1 MIAAQADA
9 RRPDGASS
17 KTVGNAARAFTER
30 PMNILFVHN
39 NFPAQFKHVA
49 ARLNRAGAMR
59 MAAIGAESATEAE
72 GVDLRRYASPGGANA
87 SVHTF
92 ARRFDFESRRAEQV
106 MFAALKLKNEGF
118 EPDLMVAHCGW
129 GETLPL
135 RSVFPGARMA
145 VYCEFYYRPEGQDVG
160 FDPETG
166 QFGVDGLV
174 GLNAKNA
181 NSLIALAECDLGV
194 SPTPWQRSTFP
205 AEFRSKIHVAH
216 EGVDTA
222 WIAPNPAAKVA
233 LPGGLRLDRHDEV
246 VTFFARGLE
255 PMRGF
260 HVFMRAVPEILRA
273 RPHAHIVVVGAE
285 EASYG
290 NPPPDGGEWKHYCL
304 RETLPRMDLSRVH
317 FLDRLPH
324 ANLRALMQVST
335 VHVYLTYPFVLSW
348 SCIEALS
355 AGCAIVAS
363 DTAPVRDVIEHEEN
377 GLLTPFHDPIALAAA
392 VSDLLG
398 DAPRRARLSQR
409 ARETAVANF
418 DIRACV
424 RRTLEVLGI
433 DLADDDGA
441 DGDAADGDHAD
452 LGAQTLGHRPAV
464 VGA

>member
-1 MIAAQADA
+1 
-9 RRPDGASS
+9 
-17 KTVGNAARAFTER
+17 
-30 PMNILFVHN
+30 MNILFVHN
-39 NFPAQFKHVA
+39 NFPAQFKHVI
-49 ARLNRAGAMR
+49 ARLNRRGGVR
-59 MAAIGAESATEAE
+59 MAAIGAESSVEAE
-72 GVDLRRYASPGGANA
+72 GVDLRRYVSPNGSNA
-87 SVHTF
+87 LVHTF
-92 ARRFDFESRRAEQV
+92 ARRFDYESRRAEQV
-106 MFAALKLKNEGF
+106 MFAALKLKHEGF
-118 EPDLMVAHCGW
+118 EPDLMFAHCGW

-135 RSVFPGARMA
+135 RSVFPGARLA

-160 FDPETG
+160 FDLETG

-205 AEFRSKIHVAH
+205 SEFHPKIHVAH

-222 WIAPNPAAKVA
+222 WIAPDPAAKFT
-233 LPGGLRLDRHDEV
+233 LPGGLRLDRRDEV
-246 VTFFARGLE
+246 VTYFARGLE

-260 HVFMRAVPEILRA
+260 HMFMRAAPEILRA
-273 RPHAHIVVVGAE
+273 RPHAHIVIVGAE

-290 NPPPDGGEWKHYCL
+290 NAPPDGGEWKHYCL
-304 RETLPRMDLSRVH
+304 RETLPRLDLSRLH

-324 ANLRALMQVST
+324 AGLRALMQVSS

-363 DTAPVRDVIEHEEN
+363 DTPPVRDVIEHDEN
-377 GLLTPFHDPIALAAA
+377 GALTPFHDPKALAAA
-392 VSDLLG
+392 VCDLLG

-418 DIRACV
+418 DISACV
-424 RRTLEVLGI
+424 NRMLDVLGI
-433 DLADDDGA
+433 ALADDGPVDDGLA
-441 DGDAADGDHAD
+441 GAERPAAS
-452 LGAQTLGHRPAV
+452 HRPAV